1 MAEKFSR
8 WRDPATGIAPFLVPL
23 STSGTDSLPPALQ
36 LVTVPV
42 AALLGAIRG
51 LLVVLLILAQTVLV
65 EGILLIFSPVP
76 PIHAALTRACNASLA
91 RLVLLVLG
99 VVFIKVETVQLRKTG
114 RSPPSVPFDPRKGDV
129 VIANSSSPLDLLYLA
144 FRYNATFLLP
154 VAASSTTSS
163 SNKVAGWR
171 RVTLLSAI
179 LASGQL
185 PQLGAAAES
194 LDEAV
199 KKAVGPVVVFPEGTT
214 SNNRALLKLAEIAA
228 PGACVKSS
236 PLRTFVL
243 AFKYPAPTALAP
255 SLTYPIPTPSPL
267 SGLLS
272 HLYALAS
279 RLTPY
284 TFSVRR
290 LHASEAPKL
299 SAHPTR
305 DEWDALGDALAGT
318 ARLKKVGGLGW
329 VEKGAF
335 LEFRRLKGR

>member
-1 MAEKFSR
+1 M
-8 WRDPATGIAPFLVPL
+8 
-23 STSGTDSLPPALQ
+23 Q
-36 LVTVPV
+36 
-42 AALLGAIRG
+42 
-51 LLVVLLILAQTVLV
+51 
-65 EGILLIFSPVP
+65 
-76 PIHAALTRACNASLA
+76 
-91 RLVLLVLG
+91 
-99 VVFIKVETVQLRKTG
+99 
-114 RSPPSVPFDPRKGDV
+114 
-129 VIANSSSPLDLLYLA
+129 
-144 FRYNATFLLP
+144 
-154 VAASSTTSS
+154 
-163 SNKVAGWR
+163 
-171 RVTLLSAI
+171 
-179 LASGQL
+179 
-185 PQLGAAAES
+185 
-194 LDEAV
+194 
-199 KKAVGPVVVFPEGTT
+199 GTT

-243 AFKYPAPTALAP
+243 AFKCVSRPIHAMHLVPQLTLRRHRYPAPTALAP

>member
-8 WRDPATGIAPFLVPL
+8 WRDPSTGIAPFLVPL
-23 STSGTDSLPPALQ
+23 PAGTNSLPPALQ

-42 AALLGAIRG
+42 AALLGAVRG
-51 LLVVLLILAQTVLV
+51 LLVVLLLLAQTVLV

-76 PIHAALTRACNASLA
+76 PVHAALTRACNASLA

-99 VVFIKVETVQLRKTG
+99 VVHVKVETVQIRKTV
-114 RSPPSVPFDPRKGDV
+114 RAPPAVPFDPRKGDV
-129 VIANSSSPLDLLYLA
+129 IIANSCSPLDLLYLA

-154 VAASSTTSS
+154 VAASPTASS
-163 SNKVAGWR
+163 SSTIAGWR

-185 PQLGAAAES
+185 PQPGAAAES
-194 LDEAV
+194 LEAAV

-214 SNNRALLKLAEIAA
+214 SNNRALLKLADIATPA
-228 PGACVKSS
+228 AGAKSS

-243 AFKYPAPTALAP
+243 AFRYPAPTSLAP

-272 HLYALAS
+272 HLYTLTS

-290 LHASEAPKL
+290 LRASEAPKL
-299 SAHPTR
+299 SVRPTK
-305 DEWDALGDALAGT
+305 DEWDALGEALANT

-335 LEFRRLKGR
+335 LDFRRLKGR